1 MTEHTADPLGSE
13 TDLNREKK
21 RRPFPPWEKRVR

>member
-1 MTEHTADPLGSE
+1 MTGHTADPSGSE

-21 RRPFPPWEKRVR
+21 RRLFLPWEKRVR